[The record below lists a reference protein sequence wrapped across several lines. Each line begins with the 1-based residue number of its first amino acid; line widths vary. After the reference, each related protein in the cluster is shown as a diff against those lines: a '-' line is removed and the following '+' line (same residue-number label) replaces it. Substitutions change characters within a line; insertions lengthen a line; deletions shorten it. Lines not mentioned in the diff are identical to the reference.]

1 MTNADPLVRD
11 ATGDDVPRILEITNE
26 AIEHTTA
33 NWSLEPTTLEERQEW
48 FREHQR
54 HGWPVLVA
62 VGPGARVIGF
72 AAYGEFRPKAGYR
85 FTVEHSIYVDAVER
99 GHGIG
104 STLLAALVDRARA
117 AGVHVMIGGVAGDNT
132 ASIRLHER
140 FGFTVTGHLRQ
151 VGHKFDRWLDLVF
164 VQRTLS

>member
-1 MTNADPLVRD
+1 MTVPETRVRD
-11 ATGDDVPRILEITNE
+11 ATVNDVPRILDITNE

-33 NWSLEPTTLEERQEW
+33 NCSLEPTTLEDRVEW
-48 FREHQR
+48 FREHQD

-62 VGPGARVIGF
+62 VGPDGRVIGF

-85 FTVEHSIYVDAVER
+85 FTVEHSIYVDAAER

-104 STLLAALVDRARA
+104 STLLAVLVDRARA

-132 ASIRLHER
+132 PSIRLHER

-164 VQRTLS
+164 VQRTFS